1 MFNFLILR
9 KSLRFAI
16 FALPNVRRYECY
28 IDCFV
33 RSNVDIDF
41 IYVYG
46 MLYII
51 MCCLLF
57 FIDYN

>member
-51 MCCLLF
+51 MCCV